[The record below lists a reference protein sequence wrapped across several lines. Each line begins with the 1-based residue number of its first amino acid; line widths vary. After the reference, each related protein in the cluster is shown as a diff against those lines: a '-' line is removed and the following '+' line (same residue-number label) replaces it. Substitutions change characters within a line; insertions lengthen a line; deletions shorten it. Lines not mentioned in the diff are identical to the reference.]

1 MTRPD
6 ELDEILNI
14 DLSREQRRLQE
25 RHDRWLWTLIA
36 ADISEAE
43 AKEIIADLQ
52 KPETKGLA
60 A

>member
-1 MTRPD
+1 MTRD
-6 ELDEILNI
+6 HLDEILNVE
-14 DLSREQRRLQE
+14 LSREQRRIQE

-36 ADISEAE
+36 ADVSEAE

-52 KPETKGLA
+52 APEQEIA

>member
-52 KPETKGLA
+52 KPEQR
-60 A
+60 